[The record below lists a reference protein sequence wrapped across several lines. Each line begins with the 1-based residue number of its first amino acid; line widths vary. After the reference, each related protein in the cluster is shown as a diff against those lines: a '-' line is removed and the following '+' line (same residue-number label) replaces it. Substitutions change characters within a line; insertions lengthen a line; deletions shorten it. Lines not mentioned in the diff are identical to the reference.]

1 MIKEKYWIRKI
12 LSLIFFHTGLLSTYM
27 HIYAGGWGEWK
38 GGTICTL
45 SKDFGL
51 KNTMKHEN
59 RRPHPQIFSQLPSKK
74 FDNNFAF
81 NVVSSFWIVI
91 KFTIN
96 RWRENPLQGLV
107 HCSQKSISCEND
119 KKTEEVQ
126 EDFSRNPFLHY

>member
-1 MIKEKYWIRKI
+1 MFIIKEKYWIWKI

-74 FDNNFAF
+74 FDNNFASK
-81 NVVSSFWIVI
+81 VVSSF
-91 KFTIN
+91 
-96 RWRENPLQGLV
+96 
-107 HCSQKSISCEND
+107 
-119 KKTEEVQ
+119 
-126 EDFSRNPFLHY
+126 